1 MAGFGRQAGGKVNW
15 ALLPAAAE
23 QAVAAF
29 SFLPK
34 AMSAQPIP
42 ARHKNVNRAEVCD
55 QNFIEFVQNWSG
67 SPHPAPRPDQPV
79 LPDSL
84 CTAQD
89 FLDLFGSQLVSRHL
103 DLMARVL
110 RVKNKVFYTIGSS
123 GHEGNAMVA
132 RLTRHTDPAFLHYR
146 SGAFMA
152 ERFRKLPGMDPIMD
166 SALSF
171 AASAEDP
178 ASGGRHKVWGSK
190 PLWVIPQTSTIASHL
205 PKALGTA
212 VAIEQARRI
221 GHTLPVPDDSIAICS
236 FGDASSNHAT
246 AQTAFNAAAWTAYQ
260 KLPAPVL
267 FVCED
272 NGIGISVKTP
282 TDWVRANFEG
292 RRDLDYFFADGLDLA
307 TGYEQVARA
316 VHHVRTTR
324 RPTFLHLRTT
334 RIMGHAG
341 TDFEIEWRSFEELM
355 AVEATDP
362 LLRSAAIALESGLF
376 TRESLLAEY
385 ESVRQKCFAAAEE
398 ADRRPRIE
406 TLAQVMAPLAPY
418 TPGKVAAEA
427 QRANYAAKRLAVFGG
442 DDKLPEKLPPRHLA
456 IQINNALH
464 DLFCKYP
471 DTLLF
476 GEDVAQ
482 KGGVYTVTKGLHK
495 AFRNARVFNTLL
507 DETMILGLAQGYAN
521 MGMLP
526 LPEIQYLAYFH
537 NACDQIRG
545 EAASL
550 QFFSNDQYRNPMLVR
565 IAGLGY
571 QRGFGGHFHNDNS
584 IAALRDIP
592 GLVVGCPSRGDDAAT
607 MLRTLAALAKVDG
620 RVTVFLEPIAL
631 YMTKDL
637 YEAGDGQ
644 WLTSYPPPEQ
654 AMPLGEGRIYA
665 ETAEDLVIFT
675 YGNGVPMSLRAARTI
690 EHELGWKV
698 RIVDLRWL
706 VPLNEPFI
714 AAQAAA
720 AQRILVVDEGRH
732 SAGVGEG
739 VITAIVEAGHGAK
752 PLRRVV
758 GADTY
763 TPLAGAAFLVLPGD
777 ADIVAAAR
785 ELH

>member
-1 MAGFGRQAGGKVNW
+1 MT
-15 ALLPAAAE
+15 
-23 QAVAAF
+23 VAI
-29 SFLPK
+29 PN
-34 AMSAQPIP
+34 PIP
-42 ARHKNVNRAEVCD
+42 ARMKGVNRAEICD
-55 QNFIEFVQNWSG
+55 VNFSEYVRAWNG
-67 SPHPAPRPDQPV
+67 RADAKPAPGE
-79 LPDSL
+79 
-84 CTAQD
+84 AI
-89 FLDLFGSQLVSRHL
+89 LDGSALDARGFRELFESQLISRHL

-110 RVKNKVFYTIGSS
+110 RVQNKVFYTIGSS

-146 SGAFMA
+146 SGGFMA

-171 AASAEDP
+171 AASKDDP

-190 PLWVIPQTSTIASHL
+190 PLWVLPQTSTIASHL
-205 PKALGTA
+205 PKAFGTA

-221 GHTLPVPDDSIAICS
+221 GHKLPIPDDSIAICS

-282 TDWVRANFEG
+282 DGWVGRNFRDRA
-292 RRDLDYFFADGLDLA
+292 DLDYFSADGLDLA
-307 TGYEQVARA
+307 SGYGDVQRA
-316 VHHVRTTR
+316 VEHCRRTR

-341 TDFEIEWRSFEELM
+341 TDFEIEWRSIEELC

-362 LLRSAAIALESGLF
+362 LLRSAAIALESGLMSKDDILALYEE
-376 TRESLLAEY
+376 TRE
-385 ESVRQKCFAAAEE
+385 KCFAAAED
-398 ADRRPRIE
+398 ADRRPRLSSLQE
-406 TLAQVMAPLAPY
+406 VMAPLAPY
-418 TPGKVAAEA
+418 TPDKVKAEA
-427 QRANYAAKRLAVFGG
+427 ERFDFADKRAAAFGG
-442 DDKLPEKLPPRHLA
+442 EAKLPEKQAPKHLA
-456 IQINNALH
+456 IQINAALH

-471 DTLLF
+471 EALLF

-495 AFRNARVFNTLL
+495 AFGNKRVFNTLL
-507 DETMILGLAQGYAN
+507 DETVILGLAQGYAN

-550 QFFSNDQYRNPMLVR
+550 QFFSNGQYRNPMLMR
-565 IAGLGY
+565 IASLGY

-584 IAALRDIP
+584 ITALRDIP

-620 RVTVFLEPIAL
+620 RVCAFLEPIAL

-644 WLTSYPPPEQ
+644 WLTEYPTPDQ
-654 AMPLGEGRIYA
+654 AMPLGEGRVYG
-665 ETAEDLVIFT
+665 EGDDLVIFT
-675 YGNGVPMSLRAARTI
+675 FGNGVPMSLRAARAV
-690 EHELGWKV
+690 ENKHGWKTRV
-698 RIVDLRWL
+698 VDLRWL
-706 VPLNEPFI
+706 VPLNEAYI
-714 AAQAAA
+714 VEQARDAK
-720 AQRILVVDEGRH
+720 RILVVDEGRH

-739 VITAIVEAGHGAK
+739 IVTAIAEGGYGARPFK
-752 PLRRVV
+752 RVV
-758 GADTY
+758 GADTF
-763 TPLAGAAFLVLPGD
+763 TPLAGAAFLVIPSD
-777 ADIVAAAR
+777 DEIVAAADS
-785 ELH
+785 LA

>member
-1 MAGFGRQAGGKVNW
+1 MT
-15 ALLPAAAE
+15 
-23 QAVAAF
+23 VAI
-29 SFLPK
+29 PN
-34 AMSAQPIP
+34 PIP
-42 ARHKNVNRAEVCD
+42 ARMKGVNRAEICD
-55 QNFIEFVQNWSG
+55 VNFSEYVRGWNG
-67 SPHPAPRPDQPV
+67 RADAKPAPGE
-79 LPDSL
+79 
-84 CTAQD
+84 AI
-89 FLDLFGSQLVSRHL
+89 LDGSALDARGFRELFESQLISRHL

-110 RVKNKVFYTIGSS
+110 RVQTKVFYTIGSS

-146 SGAFMA
+146 SGGFMA

-171 AASAEDP
+171 AASKDDP

-190 PLWVIPQTSTIASHL
+190 PLWVLPQTSTIASHL
-205 PKALGTA
+205 PKAFGTA

-221 GHTLPVPDDSIAICS
+221 GHQLPIPDDSIAICS

-282 TDWVRANFEG
+282 DGWVGRNFRDRA
-292 RRDLDYFFADGLDLA
+292 DLDYFAADGLDLA
-307 TGYEQVARA
+307 SGYGDVQRA
-316 VHHVRTTR
+316 VEHCRRTR

-341 TDFEIEWRSFEELM
+341 TDFEIEWRSIEELC

-362 LLRSAAIALESGLF
+362 LLRSAAIALESGLMSKDEILALYEE
-376 TRESLLAEY
+376 TRK
-385 ESVRQKCFAAAEE
+385 KCFAAAED
-398 ADRRPRIE
+398 ADSRPRLSSLQE
-406 TLAQVMAPLAPY
+406 VMAPLAPY
-418 TPGKVAAEA
+418 TPDKVKAEA
-427 QRANYAAKRLAVFGG
+427 ERFDFADKRAAAFGG
-442 DDKLPEKLPPRHLA
+442 DAKLPEKQAPKHLA
-456 IQINNALH
+456 IQINAALH

-471 DTLLF
+471 EALLF

-495 AFRNARVFNTLL
+495 AFGNKRVFNTLL
-507 DETMILGLAQGYAN
+507 DETVILGLAQGYAN

-550 QFFSNDQYRNPMLVR
+550 QFFSNGQYRNPMLMR
-565 IAGLGY
+565 IASLGY

-584 IAALRDIP
+584 ITALRDIP
-592 GLVVGCPSRGDDAAT
+592 GLIVGCPSRGDDAAT

-620 RVTVFLEPIAL
+620 RVCAFLEPIAL

-637 YEAGDGQ
+637 YEPGDGQ
-644 WLTSYPPPEQ
+644 WLTEYPAPDR
-654 AMPLGEGRIYA
+654 AMALGEGRVYG
-665 ETAEDLVIFT
+665 EGDDLVVFT
-675 YGNGVPMSLRAARTI
+675 FGNGVPMSLRAARAI
-690 EHELGWKV
+690 EKKRGWKTRV
-698 RIVDLRWL
+698 VDLRWL
-706 VPLNEPFI
+706 VPLNDAFI
-714 AAQAAA
+714 VEQARTAK
-720 AQRILVVDEGRH
+720 RILVVDEGRR

-739 VITAIVEAGHGAK
+739 IITAIAEGGYGSRPFK
-752 PLRRVV
+752 RVV
-758 GADTY
+758 GADTF
-763 TPLAGAAFLVLPGD
+763 TPLAGAAFLVIPSD
-777 ADIVAAAR
+777 DEIVAAADS
-785 ELH
+785 LP

>member
-1 MAGFGRQAGGKVNW
+1 MS
-15 ALLPAAAE
+15 AAA
-23 QAVAAF
+23 
-29 SFLPK
+29 
-34 AMSAQPIP
+34 IP
-42 ARHKNVNRAEVCD
+42 AWKKGINRAEICD
-55 QNFIEFVQNWSG
+55 RNFVEAVRAWDGTPSVA
-67 SPHPAPRPDQPV
+67 PADDAPV
-79 LPDSL
+79 LPGSALD
-84 CTAQD
+84 ARD
-89 FLDLFGSQLVSRHL
+89 FRELFESQLISRHL

-110 RVKNKVFYTIGSS
+110 RVQDKVFYTIGSS

-132 RLTRHTDPAFLHYR
+132 RATRHTDPAFLHYR
-146 SGAFMA
+146 SGGFMA
-152 ERFRKLPGMDPIMD
+152 ERFRKLPGMDPVMD

-190 PLWVIPQTSTIASHL
+190 PLWVLPQTSTIASHL

-212 VAIEQARRI
+212 IAIEQARRI
-221 GHTLPVPDDSIAICS
+221 GHALPVPADSIAICS
-236 FGDASSNHAT
+236 FGDASANHAT

-282 TDWVRANFEG
+282 EG
-292 RRDLDYFFADGLDLA
+292 WIGNRFRNMPGLDYFHADGLDLA
-307 TGYEQVARA
+307 NGYGQVQAA
-316 VHHVRTTR
+316 VEHCRRTR

-341 TDFEIEWRSFEELM
+341 TDFEIEWRPVEELC

-362 LLRSAAIALESGLF
+362 LLRSAAIALESGLMDAEQILELYEA
-376 TRESLLAEY
+376 TR
-385 ESVRQKCFAAAEE
+385 RRCFAAAEA
-398 ADRRPRIE
+398 ADRRPK
-406 TLAQVMAPLAPY
+406 LASLAEVTAPLAPY
-418 TPGKVAAEA
+418 TPEAVAAEA
-427 QRANYAAKRLAVFGG
+427 TRAAPQDARIAAHGG
-442 DDKLPEKLPPRHLA
+442 EAKLPETQPPRHLA
-456 IQINNALH
+456 IQINQALH
-464 DLFCKYP
+464 ELLAKYP
-471 DTLLF
+471 ETLLF

-482 KGGVYTVTKGLHK
+482 KGGVYTVTRGLQK
-495 AFRNARVFNTLL
+495 AFRGARVFNTLL

-526 LPEIQYLAYFH
+526 VPEIQYLAYFH

-584 IAALRDIP
+584 ITALRDIP
-592 GLVVGCPSRGDDAAT
+592 GLVVGCPSRGDDAVE

-620 RVTVFLEPIAL
+620 RVAVFLEPIAL

-637 YEAGDGQ
+637 REAGDGQ
-644 WLTSYPPPEQ
+644 WLFPYPEQ
-654 AMPLGEGRIYA
+654 GRAMTLGEGRVYG
-665 ETAEDLVIFT
+665 EGNDDLVIIT
-675 YGNGVPMSLRAARTI
+675 YGNGVPMSLRAARRIGT
-690 EHELGWKV
+690 ERGWKV
-698 RIVDLRWL
+698 RVVDLRWL
-706 VPLNEPFI
+706 VPLNEAFI
-714 AAQAAA
+714 AAQARNAK
-720 AQRILVVDEGRH
+720 RILVVDEGRR

-739 VITAIVEAGHGAK
+739 VITALAEAGLGGV

-763 TPLAGAAFLVLPGD
+763 TPLAGAAFLVIPGED
-777 ADIVAAAR
+777 DIVAAAAG
-785 ELH
+785 LGG

>member
-1 MAGFGRQAGGKVNW
+1 MNSK
-15 ALLPAAAE
+15 
-23 QAVAAF
+23 
-29 SFLPK
+29 
-34 AMSAQPIP
+34 PIP
-42 ARHKNVNRAEVCD
+42 ARMKGLNRAEICD
-55 QNFIEFVQNWSG
+55 QNFTEFVKEWNG
-67 SPHPAPRPDQPV
+67 KVDAKPSPDEPV
-79 LPDSL
+79 LDGSAL
-84 CTAQD
+84 DAQG
-89 FLDLFGSQLVSRHL
+89 FLQLLESQLISRHL

-110 RVKNKVFYTIGSS
+110 RVQNKVFYTIGSS

-146 SGAFMA
+146 SGGFMA
-152 ERFRKLPGMDPIMD
+152 ERFRKLPGMDPVMD

-190 PLWVIPQTSTIASHL
+190 PLWVLPQTSTIASHL

-212 VAIEQARRI
+212 VAIEQAKRI
-221 GHTLPVPDDSIAICS
+221 GHALPIPDDSIAICS

-246 AQTAFNAAAWTAYQ
+246 AQTAFNAAGWTAYQ

-282 TDWVRANFEG
+282 GGWIERNFSGRA
-292 RRDLDYFFADGLDLA
+292 DLDYFYADGLDMA
-307 TGYEQVARA
+307 EGYGQVQAA
-316 VHHVRTTR
+316 VEHCRRTR

-341 TDFEIEWRSFEELM
+341 TDFEIEWRPIEELC

-362 LLRSAAIALESGLF
+362 LLRSAAIALESGLL
-376 TRESLLAEY
+376 SKQALLDLY
-385 ESVRQKCFAAAEE
+385 ESIRKRCFAAAEE
-398 ADRRPRIE
+398 ADRRPKIA
-406 TLAQVMAPLAPY
+406 TLEAVIAPLAPY
-418 TPGKVAAEA
+418 TPAAVAAEA
-427 QRANYAAKRLAVFGG
+427 TRAAPHDKRIAVFGSEE
-442 DDKLPEKLPPRHLA
+442 KLPEKLPPRHLA

-471 DTLLF
+471 ETLLF

-495 AFRNARVFNTLL
+495 AFKNSRVFNTLL

-526 LPEIQYLAYFH
+526 VPEIQYLAYFH

-550 QFFSNDQYRNPMLVR
+550 QFFSNDQFRNPMVVR

-592 GLVVGCPSRGDDAAT
+592 GLVMGCASRGDDAAM
-607 MLRTLAALAKVDG
+607 MLRTLTALAKVDG
-620 RVTVFLEPIAL
+620 RVSVFLEPIAL

-637 YEAGDGQ
+637 YEAGDSQ
-644 WLTSYPPPEQ
+644 WLFPYPPQEE
-654 AMPLGEGRIYA
+654 AIPLCEGRVYGEDA
-665 ETAEDLVIFT
+665 KDLVVFT
-675 YGNGVPMSLRAARTI
+675 YGNGVPMSLRAARRI
-690 EHELGWKV
+690 EAQHGWKV
-698 RIVDLRWL
+698 RVVDLRWL
-706 VPLNEPFI
+706 VPLNQDFI
-714 AAQAAA
+714 AEQARS

-739 VITAIVEAGHGAK
+739 VITAIVEAGLGAK
-752 PLRRVV
+752 PLERVV
-758 GADTY
+758 GVDTY

-777 ADIVAAAR
+777 DDVVVAATKLANR
-785 ELH
+785 ATTA

>member
-1 MAGFGRQAGGKVNW
+1 MST
-15 ALLPAAAE
+15 PA
-23 QAVAAF
+23 
-29 SFLPK
+29 
-34 AMSAQPIP
+34 IP
-42 ARHKNVNRAEVCD
+42 ARQRGLNRAEICD
-55 QNFIEFVQNWSG
+55 RNFIEFVEQWNG
-67 SPHPAPRPDQPV
+67 TPRAAPAANAPV
-79 LPDSL
+79 LPGSA
-84 CTAQD
+84 CTAAD
-89 FLDLFGSQLVSRHL
+89 FADLFESQLVSRHL

-132 RLTRHTDPAFLHYR
+132 RATRHTDPAFLHYR
-146 SGAFMA
+146 SGGFMA
-152 ERFRKLPGMDPIMD
+152 ERFRKLPDMDPVMD

-190 PLWVIPQTSTIASHL
+190 PLWVLPQTSTIASHL

-221 GHTLPVPDDSIAICS
+221 GHALPIPADSIAICS

-282 TDWVRANFEG
+282 TGWVARNFSQ
-292 RRDLDYFFADGLDLA
+292 RPDLDYFYADGLDLA
-307 TGYEQVARA
+307 GGYADVQRA
-316 VHHVRTTR
+316 VEHCRRTR

-341 TDFEIEWRSFEELM
+341 TDFEIEWRPLEELV

-362 LLRSAAIALESGLF
+362 LLRSAAIALESGLY
-376 TRESLLAEY
+376 TKESLLAVY
-385 ESVRQKCFAAAEE
+385 EAMRMRCFAAAEE
-398 ADRRPRIE
+398 ADRRPKIE
-406 TLAQVMAPLAPY
+406 TLEHVMAPLAPY
-418 TPGKVAAEA
+418 TPGAVKAEA
-427 QRANYAAKRLAVFGG
+427 ERADYAGARLAAFGSEAA
-442 DDKLPEKLPPRHLA
+442 LPENQPPRHLA
-456 IQINNALH
+456 IQINQALH
-464 DLFCKYP
+464 DLMSKYP
-471 DTLLF
+471 ETLLF

-495 AFRNARVFNTLL
+495 TFKGARVFNTLL

-521 MGMLP
+521 LGMLP
-526 LPEIQYLAYFH
+526 IPEIQYLAYFH

-584 IAALRDIP
+584 ITALRDIP
-592 GLVVGCPSRGDDAAT
+592 GLVVGCSSRGDDAAT

-620 RVTVFLEPIAL
+620 RVAVFLEPIAL

-637 YEAGDGQ
+637 HEAGDGQ
-644 WLTSYPPPEQ
+644 WLFPYPAPGE
-654 AMPLGEGRIYA
+654 AMALGEGRVYG
-665 ETAEDLVIFT
+665 EGDDLLVIT
-675 YGNGVPMSLRAARTI
+675 YGNGVPMALRAARGI
-690 EHELGWKV
+690 EAELGWKV
-698 RIVDLRWL
+698 RVADLRWL
-706 VPLNEPFI
+706 VPLNESFI
-714 AAQAAA
+714 AAQARGAK
-720 AQRILVVDEGRH
+720 RIIVLDEGRR

-739 VITAIVEAGHGAK
+739 VVAALAEAGLGAT

-777 ADIVAAAR
+777 GDVVAAAR
-785 ELH
+785 ELASELK

>member
-1 MAGFGRQAGGKVNW
+1 
-15 ALLPAAAE
+15 
-23 QAVAAF
+23 
-29 SFLPK
+29 
-34 AMSAQPIP
+34 MSVPHPIA
-42 ARHKNVNRAEVCD
+42 ARHKGFNRAEIVD
-55 QNFIEFVQNWSG
+55 QNFVEFVQFWEG
-67 SPHPAPRPDQPV
+67 DVARPPRDDEPV
-79 LPDSL
+79 LPGS
-84 CTAQD
+84 A
-89 FLDLFGSQLVSRHL
+89 LDARGFRELLESQLISRHL

-110 RVKNKVFYTIGSS
+110 RVQNKVFYTIGSS

-146 SGAFMA
+146 SGGFMA
-152 ERFRKLPGMDPIMD
+152 ERFRKLPGMDPVMD

-171 AASAEDP
+171 AASKDDP

-190 PLWVIPQTSTIASHL
+190 PLWVLPQTSTIASHL

-221 GHTLPVPDDSIAICS
+221 GHALPIPDDSIAICS

-246 AQTAFNAAAWTAYQ
+246 AQTSFNAAAWTAYQ

-282 TDWVRANFEG
+282 GGWVANNF
-292 RRDLDYFFADGLDLA
+292 RHRPDLDYFYADGLDLA
-307 TGYEQVARA
+307 GGYADVQKA
-316 VHHVRTTR
+316 VDHCRRTR
-324 RPTFLHLRTT
+324 RPTFLHLGTT
-334 RIMGHAG
+334 RVMGHAG
-341 TDFEIEWRSFEELM
+341 TDFEIEWRSIEELV
-355 AVEATDP
+355 ALEATDP
-362 LLRSAAIALESGLF
+362 LLRSAAIALASGLYD
-376 TRESLLAEY
+376 RDSLLNLY
-385 ESVRQKCFAAAEE
+385 NDTRKRCFEAAEE
-398 ADRRPRIE
+398 ADRRPRIS
-406 TLAQVMAPLAPY
+406 TLAEVMEPLAPY
-418 TPGKVAAEA
+418 TPAAVRAEA
-427 QRANYAAKRLAVFGG
+427 ERPANATERERVFGG
-442 DDKLPEKLPPRHLA
+442 VDKLPEKQPPRHLA
-456 IQINNALH
+456 IQIGQALH
-464 DLFCKYP
+464 DLMAKYP
-471 DTLLF
+471 ESLLF

-550 QFFSNDQYRNPMLVR
+550 QFFSNDQYRNPMLMRV
-565 IAGLGY
+565 ASLGY

-607 MLRTLAALAKVDG
+607 MLRTLSALAKVDG
-620 RVTVFLEPIAL
+620 RVTAFFEPIAL

-637 YEAGDGQ
+637 YEPGDGQ
-644 WLTSYPPPEQ
+644 WQFAYPGQGE
-654 AMPLGEGRIYA
+654 AMPLGEGRVYNDDA
-665 ETAEDLVIFT
+665 DDLVIFT
-675 YGNGVPMSLRAARTI
+675 FGNGVPMSLRAARGI
-690 EHELGWKV
+690 EAVQGWKV
-698 RIVDLRWL
+698 RVVDLRWL
-706 VPLNEPFI
+706 VPLNDSFI
-714 AAQAAA
+714 VAQAANA
-720 AQRILVVDEGRH
+720 RRIVVVDEGRK

-739 VITAIVEAGHGAK
+739 VITAIVEGGLGHL

-758 GADTY
+758 GADTF

-777 ADIVAAAR
+777 DDIVAAAA
-785 ELH
+785 ELSL